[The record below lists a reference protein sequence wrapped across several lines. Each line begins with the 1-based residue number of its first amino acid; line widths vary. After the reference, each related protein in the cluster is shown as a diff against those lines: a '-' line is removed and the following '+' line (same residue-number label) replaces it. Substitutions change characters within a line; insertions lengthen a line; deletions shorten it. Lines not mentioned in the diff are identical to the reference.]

1 MNFFIMLAI
10 FAIFVMSIGIIF
22 VKHYYIFFNIDK
34 EFENNVKIKYLCDL
48 LLLKLINTKP
58 KIKMFVIAHI
68 LTPIVKLNYF
78 FTSIFI
84 YLLSELCKNELNCI
98 SENNKRTV
106 PLNNKK
112 NDVNDNNKNKDD
124 DLPPIVENNIDVFM
138 TITNLNDMSSTNND
152 PTSTEQIINIL
163 NNIESD
169 TCDENN
175 NIKYKD
181 NFDNCIKC
189 NNSNDSVSTNV
200 STNVGAN
207 NVNNVNDY
215 KEDISEYLLD
225 ENINM
230 EKIKI
235 FDNNNNKNEI
245 NEKNDVDNKQLITNQ
260 YINKDEPIESIS
272 LDEIDFGDYMG
283 NLIKNLSDSSSENT
297 TINKNVNMEK
307 QKDFSVKMLQT
318 GNIIE
323 NLSTIPTKI
332 KIGKKKI

>member
-34 EFENNVKIKYLCDL
+34 EFENNVKIKYLCDS

-58 KIKMFVIAHI
+58 KIKMFVIANI
-68 LTPIVKLNYF
+68 LTPLVKLNYF

-84 YLLSELCKNELNCI
+84 YLLCALCKNELNCI
-98 SENNKRTV
+98 LENNKSTV
-106 PLNNKK
+106 SLNNKN
-112 NDVNDNNKNKDD
+112 NDANNNNNKYD
-124 DLPPIVENNIDVFM
+124 DLPTIPENDTDLFM

-152 PTSTEQIINIL
+152 PISTEQIINIL
-163 NNIESD
+163 NNIDSD
-169 TCDENN
+169 TSDKNN

-181 NFDNCIKC
+181 NFENCIKY

-200 STNVGAN
+200 STNDA
-207 NVNNVNDY
+207 NNVNDY

-235 FDNNNNKNEI
+235 VDNNKNEI
-245 NEKNDVDNKQLITNQ
+245 NEINDVDNKQLTQNQ

-283 NLIKNLSDSSSENT
+283 NLIKNLADSSLENT
-297 TINKNVNMEK
+297 TINKNVDVEK
-307 QKDFSVKMLQT
+307 KIKDFSVKMLQT
-318 GNIIE
+318 SNIIE
-323 NLSTIPTKI
+323 NLPTIPTKI